1 MRRGFGARQLI
12 FLTDVEGVLD
22 GSKRILPALT
32 PAESRELIASGVA
45 AGGMQAKLNA
55 ALAALEG
62 GVEQVRIA
70 PGGAEDALERVLAG
84 EEIGTRMLA
93 REAQAA

>member
-1 MRRGFGARQLI
+1 MA
-12 FLTDVEGVLD
+12 
-22 GSKRILPALT
+22 SKRILPALT

-55 ALAALEG
+55 ALAAMEG

-70 PGGAEDALERVLAG
+70 PGGVEDALERILAG